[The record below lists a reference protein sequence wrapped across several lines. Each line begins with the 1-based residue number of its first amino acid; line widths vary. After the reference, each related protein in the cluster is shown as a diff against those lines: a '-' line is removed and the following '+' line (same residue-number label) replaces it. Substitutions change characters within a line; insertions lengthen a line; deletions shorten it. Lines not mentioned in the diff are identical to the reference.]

1 MKSAQLLKVFRA
13 QCFGL
18 KFASDRFG
26 KWTFLGRYF
35 VFKSQPVLTRFGEN
49 SPLWQNFKSLL
60 LFFEGLFCYGQNFEP
75 NWSNFMIFDIF

>member
-18 KFASDRFG
+18 KIASDRFG

-35 VFKSQPVLTRFGEN
+35 VFKSQPVLTRFGKN
-49 SPLWQNFKSLL
+49 SPYGKTLKV
-60 LFFEGLFCYGQNFEP
+60 FCYSLRVYFAMGKILNL
-75 NWSNFMIFDIF
+75 IG